1 VKIFCGNFAPFL
13 SQLKPVSH
21 SFSSLF
27 AVKLYILYF
36 HCFIYIYIFDIVYPD
51 NNNNN
56 ADGAIPDFV
65 KILIAAKKKKE
76 KFQKHYICF
85 FY

>member
-1 VKIFCGNFAPFL
+1 MF
-13 SQLKPVSH
+13 
-21 SFSSLF
+21 SLF
-27 AVKLYILYF
+27 Y
-36 HCFIYIYIFDIVYPD
+36 IYIYIFDIVYPD